1 MCKYFIEVVENEN
14 GLYDFYIDFINE
26 ESMTD
31 IYRIGTRLNI
41 EDLGEIFKMVEE
53 FPLASP
59 TSELT
64 SVTLHRRNPNV
75 KPNMLEILFTISMND
90 LVKKNSKIKEFNLE

>member
-26 ESMTD
+26 ESMD
-31 IYRIGTRLNI
+31 EIFRIGSRLNV
-41 EDLGEIFKMVEE
+41 ENLGEVFKMVEE
-53 FPLASP
+53 FPLSP
-59 TSELT
+59 SSELM
-64 SVTLHRRNPNV
+64 SVTLHRRNPNI

-90 LVKKNSKIKEFNLE
+90 LVEKNSKIKEFNLE